1 MEQNLEKILL
11 HSRPMIMIDSI
22 DEINIEEGYII
33 SSVTINEDKI
43 FFDKTLNGTDAL
55 LGIEFMAQ
63 TIACYAQ
70 LKFGSETPKIGFLLG
85 TRSYKAYVPKFEENV
100 TYEVKAKELYCDNE
114 LVSFE
119 CFIYND
125 GKVCANAMVNAYQP
139 ANAEDFLKKG
149 IK

>member
-1 MEQNLEKILL
+1 MKYDLTKILP
-11 HSRPMIMIDSI
+11 HNYPMLLIDDI
-22 DEINIEEGYII
+22 QDVNLDEGWITATVNIQKDGL
-33 SSVTINEDKI
+33 
-43 FFDKTLNGTDAL
+43 FFDSELGGVSYLT
-55 LGIEFMAQ
+55 GIEFMAQ

>member
-1 MEQNLEKILL
+1 MEQNLEKILP

-63 TIACYAQ
+63 TIAGCSFFKYNID
-70 LKFGSETPKIGFLLG
+70 KPKIGFLLG
-85 TRSYKAYVPKFEENV
+85 TRSYKCSLEKFENGK
-100 TYEVKAKELYCDNE
+100 TYSVKARELYCDKE
-114 LVSFE
+114 LVSYE
-119 CFIYND
+119 CFIYNE
-125 GKVCANAMVNAYQP
+125 GMEVASAVINAYQP
-139 ANAEDFLKKG
+139 QNVDEFLKSG
-149 IK
+149 M

>member
-1 MEQNLEKILL
+1 MEQNLEKILP

-63 TIACYAQ
+63 TIAGCSFFKYNID
-70 LKFGSETPKIGFLLG
+70 KPKIGFLLG
-85 TRSYKAYVPKFEENV
+85 TRSYKCSLEKFENGK
-100 TYEVKAKELYCDNE
+100 TYSVKARELYCDKE
-114 LVSFE
+114 LVSYE
-119 CFIYND
+119 CFIYNE
-125 GKVCANAMVNAYQP
+125 GMEVASAVINAYQP
-139 ANAEDFLKKG
+139 QNVDEFLKSG
-149 IK
+149 I

>member
-1 MEQNLEKILL
+1 MKQNLEKILP

-63 TIACYAQ
+63 MIAGCSFFKYNID
-70 LKFGSETPKIGFLLG
+70 KPKIGFLLG
-85 TRSYKAYVPKFEENV
+85 TRSYKCSLGKFENGK
-100 TYEVKAKELYCDNE
+100 TYSVKARELYCDKE
-114 LVSFE
+114 LVSYE
-119 CFIYND
+119 CFIYNE
-125 GKVCANAMVNAYQP
+125 GMEVASAVINAYQP
-139 ANAEDFLKKG
+139 QNSDEFLKSG
-149 IK
+149 I